1 MSKRNKINNNVKFV
15 WSPIC
20 AKIHILIIILMIIFV
35 GSISIGYLIY
45 RFHTSSIQSNKDI
58 KQSFK
63 ITNFVEYKAEYK
75 NC

>member
-20 AKIHILIIILMIIFV
+20 AKRYILIFILMIILV
-35 GSISIGYLIY
+35 ISISFGILIY
-45 RFHTSSIQSNKDI
+45 KFHTPSIQSNKDI

-63 ITNFVEYKAEYK
+63 ISNFVEYKAEYK